1 MDFGHFMRFDL
12 GRDNKASLM
21 RARRLSMV
29 LPFAS
34 LVAKGRRRLM
44 KRSFTI
50 SSSVSFDS
58 CSKMEMTTLANSVA
72 FRHSPI

>member
-1 MDFGHFMRFDL
+1 MRLGL

-29 LPFAS
+29 LPFSS
-34 LVAKGRRRLM
+34 LVANGRRRRM

-50 SSSVSFDS
+50 SSSVSRDS
-58 CSKMEMTTLANSVA
+58 CSKMEMTVLANSVA
-72 FRHSPI
+72 LRHSPI

>member
-1 MDFGHFMRFDL
+1 MRLGL

-34 LVAKGRRRLM
+34 LVAKGRRRRM

-50 SSSVSFDS
+50 SSSVSRDS
-58 CSKMEMTTLANSVA
+58 CSKMEMTILANSVA
-72 FRHSPI
+72 LRHSPI